1 MSGSKLPRRA
11 LLRGAAITAAGIA
24 TGGTYRLARGAEATE
39 PNILGHDPNTGSL
52 SQEVMTSEMREML
65 TDMIKDVK
73 NLTSILE
80 RRILEHTPTDW
91 WAS

>member
-1 MSGSKLPRRA
+1 MSGGKLPRRA
-11 LLRGAAITAAGIA
+11 LLKGAAITAAGLA

-39 PNILGHDPNTGSL
+39 PNILGHDPNTDGL
-52 SQEVMTSEMREML
+52 SQEVMTSETREML

-73 NLTSILE
+73 YLTSILE
-80 RRILEHTPTDW
+80 RRILEHPTDW